1 MRNEGGSFEELRP
14 AHEAPAADAAQAN
27 GGAPVAP
34 TIELVPRTS
43 GRILDTAL
51 DIARERFGLYVA
63 VASAL
68 WFIARALQPF
78 VHRYTQIDPSNA
90 DYSMQ
95 AGFMSMGVALAN
107 VFVVVVV
114 QSLATML
121 IAILAWPAVLGLP
134 VELGRSVWHSLRKLP
149 GVLLIQLLQG
159 MAVGVLAVC
168 TCGIGWLWMQ
178 WKFSLT
184 VIAYVIEPGGLGAAI
199 TRSFQLT
206 SRDSLGWPAF
216 AGFLRWLAV
225 FGTAFTAAF
234 FFSSLSAIDDSPFQI
249 RAAVL
254 DRIAAPVWAIDVAL
268 VLITTLLNGV
278 ATAISSVAMIAYYVD
293 CRVRRD
299 GWDLELKLKAL
310 SAGSAPVQPEI
321 AERA

>member
-14 AHEAPAADAAQAN
+14 AHEAPRGEAQRAEPNAAL
-27 GGAPVAP
+27 APA
-34 TIELVPRTS
+34 IELVPRTS
-43 GRILDTAL
+43 GRILDTAV

-78 VHRYTQIDPSNA
+78 VHRYTQFDPAATNVSVQ
-90 DYSMQ
+90 D
-95 AGFMSMGVALAN
+95 GLVSMGVTLVN
-107 VFVVVVV
+107 LVVVVVV

-121 IAILAWPAVLGLP
+121 IAILAWPVVLGLP
-134 VELGRSVWHSLRKLP
+134 VDLPGSVWKSLRKLP
-149 GVLLIQLLQG
+149 GVLLIQLVQG

-168 TCGIGWLWMQ
+168 TCGLGWLWMQ

-184 VIAYVIEPGGLGAAI
+184 VIAYVIEPGGLGSAI

-206 SRDSLGWPAF
+206 GRDSLGWPAF
-216 AGFLRWLAV
+216 VSFLRWLAV
-225 FGTAFTAAF
+225 FATAFLASF

-249 RAAVL
+249 RAAVM
-254 DRIAAPVWAIDVAL
+254 DRIAAPVWAIDVGL

-278 ATAISSVAMIAYYVD
+278 ATAITSVAMIAYYVD

-299 GWDLELKLKAL
+299 GWDLELRLKAL
-310 SAGSAPVQPEI
+310 GAADATATSGTAV
-321 AERA
+321 RA